1 MIIALV
7 LSIIF
12 SLAVGI
18 LAARNHR
25 AEVVIIPLLDIFQSI
40 PILGFFP
47 VVVLVF
53 IDYLPGVVGVNAAVI
68 FLIFTSMSWNIAFGV
83 YGAVKSIPQDYL
95 DLSLLSNSGSLQ
107 RIFSVYIPASLASI
121 AYNTQISWAV
131 GLFYLISSEVIT
143 TGLSGPSGSV
153 TVPGIGAAIGEFA
166 GNYTEYLYCL
176 LFLIIAVVIWQFVFL
191 REFALWAEKYRFGDD
206 PRARHKDF
214 LMKTYSWVNQRS
226 ISKLFLI
233 HPGRGVTAMTST
245 ISRFKRGIKYA
256 VVIVIL
262 LFLALEVPVVAD
274 GIKSGVT
281 GQALATLPDDEYVVL
296 VGLALSFVRIWYVYF
311 IVVVVAVPVG
321 IGLALHER
329 AYNALVPVVETV
341 ASVPGPALLPA
352 VVPLTFIAGTF
363 AGELTAA
370 FIIFLGMIWY
380 ILFNVMAGVRTLPG
394 DLWELRRSLMV
405 SRGQAWRDIYLPA
418 VATSFVTGSITAIG
432 GAWNTLIVAEYF
444 TTGSGAPLTQVGDGI
459 GKIIVVMTDTPATQH
474 LVTYE
479 GVTVSPDLTLAL
491 AILSMTA
498 LVVTFN
504 LTVWRRVYHYVT
516 KRFAYNR

>member
-1 MIIALV
+1 MIIALIF
-7 LSIIF
+7 SILF

-18 LAARNHR
+18 LAARNRR

-47 VVVLVF
+47 IVIVAI
-53 IDYLPGVVGVNAAVI
+53 IDVLPGAAGVNLAVI

-95 DLSLLSNSGSLQ
+95 DLSSLSNNGSLQ
-107 RIFSVYIPASLASI
+107 RIVSVYIPASLSSI

-143 TGLSGPSGSV
+143 AGVVSTK
-153 TVPGIGAAIGEFA
+153 VPGIGSAIAAFA
-166 GNYTEYLYCL
+166 GPPLDYTGYLYCL
-176 LFLIIAVVIWQFVFL
+176 LFLVVAVIIWQFVFL

-206 PRARHKDF
+206 PHVGHKDF

-226 ISKLFLI
+226 ISKLFLVR
-233 HPGRGVTAMTST
+233 PGRGVTAMTST

-256 VVIVIL
+256 VIIL
-262 LFLALEVPVVAD
+262 FFIFLALEIPPLVSAVRA
-274 GIKSGVT
+274 GATAST
-281 GQALATLPDDEYVVL
+281 LASLPTDEEVVL
-296 VGLALSFVRIWYVYF
+296 GGLALSFLRIWYVYF
-311 IVVVVAVPVG
+311 ITVLVAVPVG
-321 IGLALHER
+321 IGLALHQR
-329 AYNALVPVVETV
+329 AYNALVPVIETV
-341 ASVPGPALLPA
+341 ASIPGPALLPA
-352 VVPLTFIAGTF
+352 VIPLTFIAGSF

-380 ILFNVMAGVRTLPG
+380 ILFNVMAGIRTLPG
-394 DLWELRRSLMV
+394 DLWELRKSLMV
-405 SRGQAWRDIYLPA
+405 TRNQAWRNIYLPA
-418 VATSFVTGSITAIG
+418 VVTSFVTGSITAVG

-444 TTGSGAPLTQVGDGI
+444 GTNPNAPLTQVGNGI
-459 GKIIVVMTDTPATQH
+459 GKIIVVMTDHLGPAP
-474 LVTYE
+474 VTYN
-479 GVTVSPDLTLAL
+479 GVSVYPDPTLTL

-498 LVVTFN
+498 LVVAFN
-504 LTVWRRVYHYVT
+504 LTVWRRVYHYAT